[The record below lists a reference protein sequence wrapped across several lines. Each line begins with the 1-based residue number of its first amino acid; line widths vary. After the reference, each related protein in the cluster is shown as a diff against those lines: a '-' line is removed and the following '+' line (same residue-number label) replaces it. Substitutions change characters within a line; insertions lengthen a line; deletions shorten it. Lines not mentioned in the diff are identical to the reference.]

1 MYMTFMNGLDDF
13 KNATPFFICL
23 SSFCLAQS
31 LAKLTGNFHN
41 LSISDSVNEVATSSV
56 APGDSV
62 SGQQYTDAGCQ
73 TDLIGEVSNAEKL
86 ERDWKMLGE
95 LKA

>member
-1 MYMTFMNGLDDF
+1 MNSLDGF
-13 KNATPFFICL
+13 KNLTPFFICF
-23 SSFCLAQS
+23 SPFCLVQS

-41 LSISDSVNEVATSSV
+41 LSISDSVNEVGTSSV

-73 TDLIGEVSNAEKL
+73 TDLIGEVSNAEKIGERL
-86 ERDWKMLGE
+86 ENVIQYM
-95 LKA
+95 